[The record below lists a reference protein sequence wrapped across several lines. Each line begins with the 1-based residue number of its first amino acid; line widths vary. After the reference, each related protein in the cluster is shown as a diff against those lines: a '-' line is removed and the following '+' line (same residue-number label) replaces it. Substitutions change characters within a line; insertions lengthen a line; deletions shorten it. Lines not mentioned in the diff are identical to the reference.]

1 MKLSKS
7 FGQVFLHDK
16 RYVQRIIDSL
26 GVEGEY
32 VVEIGPGSG
41 IMTARLI
48 KKAKKLF
55 CIEYDPRFYQ
65 LLANRYKE
73 HANFKI
79 TQSDILKFSL
89 SSLKKETV
97 VFGNIPYHISNRLI
111 RYLVENKKYIKK
123 AYLTL
128 QKEFVDKLIA
138 SVSSKNFSFLSCY
151 MQYYAVVKK
160 VFDIPAE
167 AFLPKPKVDSS
178 FVQIDFYKKLPFM
191 AEDEEFLFKVIR
203 KAFMN
208 RRKKITN
215 SLPTLKERGEL
226 LSSLGIDP
234 ESRPQNLSVSDFVA
248 LANKLFELNPSLF
261 KK

>member
-7 FGQVFLHDK
+7 FGQIFLHDK
-16 RYVQRIIDSL
+16 KYVQKIIDSL
-26 GVEGEY
+26 EVEEEC

-55 CIEYDPRFYQ
+55 CVEYDPRFYK
-65 LLANRYKE
+65 LLVNRYE
-73 HANFKI
+73 EYPNFNI
-79 TQSDILKFSL
+79 IQSDILKFSL

-111 RYLVENKKYIKK
+111 QYLVGNRKYIKRV
-123 AYLTL
+123 YLTL
-128 QKEFVDKLIA
+128 QKEFADKLIA

-160 VFDIPAE
+160 VFDIPAG

-178 FVQIDFYKKLPFM
+178 FVQIDFYKKLPLM
-191 AEDEEFLFKVIR
+191 AEDEEFLFKVMR
-203 KAFMN
+203 RVFMN

-215 SLPTLKERGEL
+215 SLPTLKEKGNL

>member
-16 RYVQRIIDSL
+16 KYVQKIIDSL
-26 GVEGEY
+26 EIEGEY

-48 KKAKKLF
+48 KKAKNLF
-55 CIEYDPRFYQ
+55 CVEYDPRFYT
-65 LLANRYKE
+65 LLAKRYKDYE
-73 HANFKI
+73 NFKI
-79 TQSDILKFSL
+79 TQADILKFHL
-89 SSLKKETV
+89 SSLKSETI
-97 VFGNIPYHISNRLI
+97 VFGNIPYHISNRLMQ
-111 RYLVENKKYIKK
+111 YLVENRKWIKK
-123 AYLTL
+123 AYFTL
-128 QKEFVDKLIA
+128 QKEFADKLTA

-151 MQYYAVVKK
+151 IQYYAVVKK
-160 VFDIPAE
+160 LFDVPAG

-178 FVQIDFYKKLPFM
+178 FVQIEFYKKPVCI

-215 SLPTLKERGEL
+215 SLPAFKERGNF

-248 LANKLFELNPSLF
+248 LANKLYDLNPLLF